1 LDDSLAIV
9 ACRMTDPSN
18 TLSRIVDTLRRRIG
32 EDQLAFT
39 FARAGGPGGQNV
51 NKVSTRVT
59 LRFDLVG
66 SEALSDH
73 EKRLIRAALGGRVS
87 KDGQLRVIS
96 MRNRTQQANRRA
108 ATERF
113 YELLARALMPTK
125 KRKPTQATRASRER
139 RLREKALRSRR
150 KQERSRRPDRDD

>member
-1 LDDSLAIV
+1 VSDDRSFKHV
-9 ACRMTDPSN
+9 EPNRRCPS
-18 TLSRIVDTLRRRIG
+18 SAHR
-32 EDQLAFT
+32 
-39 FARAGGPGGQNV
+39 GGPTGFYVRARRWTRRADV

-59 LRFDLVG
+59 LWFDLAG
-66 SEALSDH
+66 SEALSEH

-96 MRNRTQQANRRA
+96 MRHRTQQANRRA

-113 YELLARALMPTK
+113 YELLARALKPTK
-125 KRKPTQATRASRER
+125 KRRPTQATRASRER

-150 KQERSRRPDRDD
+150 KQERSRRPGHDD